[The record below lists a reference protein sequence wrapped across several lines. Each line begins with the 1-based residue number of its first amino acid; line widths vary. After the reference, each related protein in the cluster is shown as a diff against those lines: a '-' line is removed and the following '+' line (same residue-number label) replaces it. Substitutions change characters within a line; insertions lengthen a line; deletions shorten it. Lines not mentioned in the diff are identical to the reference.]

1 VKNRRDARI
10 LALLVLYEADTAL
23 HPAGLVLQRHLQ
35 EQADINDEVR
45 DYASGLVSG
54 VVNNMDELNAVLG
67 ACAPEFP
74 VQQIAPIDR
83 NILRIALYE
92 IKADLAP
99 PRVAINEAI
108 EISKEFGSEST
119 PRFVNGVLGT
129 AAARV
134 LDSRGHSSA
143 GPASR
148 GLPDPGSGS
157 EHAVESSAHEPNSQ
171 SENRDEK

>member
-1 VKNRRDARI
+1 VKTRRDARI
-10 LALLVLYEADTAL
+10 LALLVLYEADTAQ

-35 EQADINDEVR
+35 EREDVAADVR
-45 DYASGLVSG
+45 EYTSQLVSG
-54 VVNNMDELNAVLG
+54 VVKDVEALNAVLG

-74 VQQIAPIDR
+74 VEQIAPIDR

-92 IKADLAP
+92 IKANLAP

-129 AAARV
+129 AAVRV
-134 LDSRGHSSA
+134 LDGRID
-143 GPASR
+143 GP
-148 GLPDPGSGS
+148 
-157 EHAVESSAHEPNSQ
+157 EPTSNGPHSQ
-171 SENRDEK
+171 SENRDET

>member
-1 VKNRRDARI
+1 VKTRRDARI
-10 LALLVLYEADTAL
+10 LALLVLYEADTAQ

-35 EQADINDEVR
+35 EREDVTGDIREYTSR
-45 DYASGLVSG
+45 LVSG
-54 VVNNMDELNAVLG
+54 VVNEVDALNAVLG

-74 VQQIAPIDR
+74 VEQISPIDR

-92 IKADLAP
+92 IKANLAP

-129 AAARV
+129 AAVRV
-134 LDSRGHSSA
+134 LDGRTDAH
-143 GPASR
+143 GPV
-148 GLPDPGSGS
+148 SG
-157 EHAVESSAHEPNSQ
+157 EPQPQ
-171 SENRDEK
+171 SENRDKT